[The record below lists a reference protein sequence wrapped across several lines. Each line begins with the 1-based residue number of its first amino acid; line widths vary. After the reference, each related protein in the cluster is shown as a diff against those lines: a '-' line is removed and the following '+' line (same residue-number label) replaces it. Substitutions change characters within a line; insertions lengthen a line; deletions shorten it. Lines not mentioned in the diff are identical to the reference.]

1 MASTKL
7 QRALAVRDAVL
18 PWLREHGTL
27 EAVGQ
32 SDGTVGPALHATIGG
47 FDIWYQTLFSRLR
60 ISSADIPELPYG
72 LKIPGCMI
80 LVWADDGRTD
90 FSFRAGKWDAALFR
104 ALDQEGVAI

>member
-32 SDGTVGPALHATIGG
+32 SDGTVVPALHATIGG
-47 FDIWYQTLFSRLR
+47 FDIWYQPPFSGLR
-60 ISSADIPELPYG
+60 VSSADTPGQPCG
-72 LKIPGCMI
+72 LKILGCMV

-90 FSFRAGKWDAALFR
+90 FSFRAGKWDAVLLR
-104 ALDQEGVAI
+104 TLDQEGVTI